1 MRHAIHLFTFYL
13 IILTRTIGIFAQTDV
28 APQFLTR
35 DTTTQFTLDGQS
47 PAFFY
52 YDGTA
57 DETITIILRSVSNV
71 DDQLNNPILE
81 IWDIN
86 GKRIAYNDNNP
97 DDENPRNAQLAHI
110 YLPESGNYI
119 IRADTYGGIYAG
131 DFELTIELSDP
142 FGRAE
147 NGDELFFRLPRYTIF
162 THTINLDAGDVFT
175 ISAQDLS
182 GTLDPFLWITAPN
195 GTILAQNDDHGSA
208 DFMLGTLDSRITELI
223 IPQTGVYTLHVRD
236 FLGRMGDMRLVAIR
250 LKNP

>member
-13 IILTRTIGIFAQTDV
+13 IILTGTIGIFAQTDISPTFV
-28 APQFLTR
+28 TR
-35 DTTTQFTLDGQS
+35 DTPTLFSLDGES

-57 DETITIILRSVSNV
+57 DETITITLRSLSDV

-97 DDENPRNAQLAHI
+97 DDENPRNAQLRDIH
-110 YLPESGNYI
+110 LGESGNYI

-131 DFELTIELSDP
+131 DFELLIALSDP

-147 NGDELFFRLPRYTIF
+147 NGDELFFRLPRYAVF
-162 THTINLDAGDVFT
+162 THTITLDEGDVVT
-175 ISAQDLS
+175 ISAQDVS
-182 GTLDPFLWITAPN
+182 GTLDPFLWISAPD
-195 GTILAQNDDHGSA
+195 GTLLAQNDDHASA
-208 DFMLGTLDSRITELI
+208 DFTLGTLDSRITDLI
-223 IPQTGVYTLHVRD
+223 IPQTGVYTIHVRD
-236 FLGRMGDMRLVAIR
+236 FLGRVGDVRLVAIR
-250 LKNP
+250 E